1 MREEERGDEREITA
15 WRCSVWVGFGAP
27 KVEVLVTAAAAAA
40 GVGWGLGAGGK
51 DLGAH
56 SRS

>member
-27 KVEVLVTAAAAAA
+27 KVEVLVTAAAA
-40 GVGWGLGAGGK
+40 GVGWGLGAGGN